1 MERATSD
8 PLRACQEDIAEM
20 KRGITRLNKTWVKA
34 TRVSFV
40 VGGVLGLAGGYFRG
54 EWAGSVAG
62 EGDDE

>member
-40 VGGVLGLAGGYFRG
+40 VGGVLGLAGGYFLG
-54 EWAGSVAG
+54 KWAGSVAG

>member
-1 MERATSD
+1 
-8 PLRACQEDIAEM
+8 M

-40 VGGVLGLAGGYFRG
+40 VGGVLGLAGGYFLG
-54 EWAGSVAG
+54 KWAGSVAG